1 MGGMDARPAP
11 ERTRAG
17 LETVSTGD
25 LLERLSLALW
35 DLREELASAERE
47 SARMGAL
54 RASRAL
60 EGDLVVFAT
69 ALDRQNDRL
78 RDELAALWV
87 DYASLRAIG

>member
-11 ERTRAG
+11 ERTCAE

-47 SARMGAL
+47 AARMGVL
-54 RASRAL
+54 RTSGAL
-60 EGDLVVFAT
+60 EADLLVFAT